1 MKEIKIRLPDWV
13 YQFFNEKWPEDR
25 YEKDSELGLEW
36 YISWKVSEMVS
47 DQLEESRRS
56 RGVDKG
62 VAPISDKTTHRSVHV
77 HP

>member
-1 MKEIKIRLPDWV
+1 MKEINIKLPDWV

-25 YEKDSELGLEW
+25 YEKDRELGLEW

-47 DQLEESRRS
+47 DQLEEVRRS

-62 VAPISDKTTHRSVHV
+62 VPPISDKTTRRSVHV